1 MKTSHEM
8 AQSVLKRQK
17 KILRRR
23 KAVLTAL
30 SAAAGVCAIAGAV
43 ILSPTLFPRQGVNL
57 VDSQSPADS
66 AFETKKPLEL
76 LNYSANET
84 EEYSVISFY
93 EWETISDFS
102 LFREYFFGT
111 WKMTDGMEF
120 QKGIGK
126 ESFII
131 DDSEKCLNFARKA
144 NLRAHDNYYKVSEN
158 VLAFTM
164 NSNAEGY
171 LFWLDT
177 NQPDTLYCI
186 PYYPSHVSFKP
197 FVSISGNAEPAVY
210 KKTSAPINEPQNG
223 FLSVYR
229 LYELSREYGIDF
241 DMLVNIEYDDKS
253 GEMLY
258 HDDRYQFYPMY
269 LVSEAPEKLV
279 LNTLLG
285 NVMAAAEE
293 VEVNITFEKIGGV
306 WKRNVALADGGLK
319 LTGLFGEEIDKSLI
333 TQINCSSGAV
343 LSPDEL
349 TLNNWHYITC
359 EGFAYAAEPSTD
371 CYTSIDN
378 SDIWNAAERKFEGVG
393 INAQTEYRR
402 VVPGDK
408 VCGLTVKK
416 AATHFSPGYVQ
427 SGFSRDIPGIYL
439 AGCEVEFEGTV
450 EMTGYICI
458 APEDDYNI
466 TAGDIAFVPATGNA
480 KLPVVKFDR
489 LENGEIVNRM
499 VSGGTNDFSWYNEY
513 HKIYLGNTAELD
525 FDITD
530 IPAEWKYHKVKIVVD
545 SITAKCDIG
554 WETVIKCNLVSLEPM

>member
-8 AQSVLKRQK
+8 VQSVLKKQK

-258 HDDRYQFYPMY
+258 HDDWYQFYSIY

-285 NVMAAAEE
+285 NAMAAAKE
-293 VEVNITFEKIGGV
+293 VEVNITFEKIGGEWERKV
-306 WKRNVALADGGLK
+306 DIVNTAPASEEITEPKKPEGTDNSPSEAEKALEWKSNAEFYFSQDGLSFQIAANKAAVAFLRGDKEELSKYLADPSYDAGLSGSGTNLYDKLEYMVLK
-319 LTGLFGEEIDKSLI
+319 L
-333 TQINCSSGAV
+333 
-343 LSPDEL
+343 PDPS
-349 TLNNWHYITC
+349 NP
-359 EGFAYAAEPSTD
+359 AAENLGLRYAVYQFALKGHDMLSYLD
-371 CYTSIDN
+371 MGLIKIESG
-378 SDIWNAAERKFEGVG
+378 WK
-393 INAQTEYRR
+393 
-402 VVPGDK
+402 VVEI
-408 VCGLTVKK
+408 GLQ
-416 AATHFSPGYVQ
+416 G
-427 SGFSRDIPGIYL
+427 
-439 AGCEVEFEGTV
+439 
-450 EMTGYICI
+450 
-458 APEDDYNI
+458 
-466 TAGDIAFVPATGNA
+466 
-480 KLPVVKFDR
+480 
-489 LENGEIVNRM
+489 
-499 VSGGTNDFSWYNEY
+499 
-513 HKIYLGNTAELD
+513 
-525 FDITD
+525 
-530 IPAEWKYHKVKIVVD
+530 
-545 SITAKCDIG
+545 
-554 WETVIKCNLVSLEPM
+554 